1 MDAINVQIANRAP
14 WLSIAKNLASTYWTN
29 FSKLVMS
36 VIKIAMNAKNVLT
49 ALTILK
55 VSNFIKNFC

>member
-1 MDAINVQIANRAP
+1 MVVINVQIANRAP

-36 VIKIAMNAKNVLT
+36 VIKTAMNAKNVPT

-55 VSNFIKNFC
+55 VPYFEQTQS